1 MPLRFHWSLSQVG
14 DRFRRTKATT
24 EMAGLLSLE
33 RQVEF
38 CLGAEECGIDSLL
51 MAFGFT
57 RPEPMTL
64 SAALGM
70 NTQLIKF
77 MLSSPPGVLSPTL
90 FVQQVNTV
98 SALTGGRISIN

>member
-14 DRFRRTKATT
+14 DKFRRTKATT

-38 CLGAEECGIDSLL
+38 CVRAEACGIDSLL

-57 RPEPMTL
+57 RPE
-64 SAALGM
+64 
-70 NTQLIKF
+70 
-77 MLSSPPGVLSPTL
+77 
-90 FVQQVNTV
+90 
-98 SALTGGRISIN
+98 R